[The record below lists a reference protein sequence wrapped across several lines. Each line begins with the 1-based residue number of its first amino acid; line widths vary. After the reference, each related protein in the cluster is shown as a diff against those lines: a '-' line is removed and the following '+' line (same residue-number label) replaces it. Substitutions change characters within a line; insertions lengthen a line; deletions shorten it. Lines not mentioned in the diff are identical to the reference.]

1 MYFVK
6 KCLILVNSNYFLE
19 GWKTPVVYLK
29 NRLVYDLTT
38 SSASLLKRKR
48 QKTDIEDSNCI
59 DLINDDDGDDNT
71 DDGDDNTD
79 DDDGNNHD
87 LIITN
92 INRKS
97 PCIMFSG
104 YTNVEQEKQVP
115 VIFQLNLFYF
125 M

>member
-1 MYFVK
+1 LYFVK

-38 SSASLLKRKR
+38 PTSPSKHKR

-59 DLINDDDGDDNT
+59 DLINDDDG
-71 DDGDDNTD
+71 
-79 DDDGNNHD
+79 NNHD
-87 LIITN
+87 LIIKN

-104 YTNVEQEKQVP
+104 YTNVEQEKQIP
-115 VIFQLNLFYF
+115 VIFQLYLFYF